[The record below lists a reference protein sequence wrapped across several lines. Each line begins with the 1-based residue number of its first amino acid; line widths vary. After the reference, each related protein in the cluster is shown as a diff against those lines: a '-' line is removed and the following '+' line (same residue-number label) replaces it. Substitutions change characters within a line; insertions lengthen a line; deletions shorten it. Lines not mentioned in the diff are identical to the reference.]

1 MNKNKF
7 NFQNLKTNLRLEKLF
22 QYYNNEITMTL
33 DSIKKYSH
41 PNFYSFRSILKA
53 GYPLELDTLRKKDN
67 DIPEHLKHLDK
78 ETAILVN
85 QNEEV
90 WDYIHETDKLF
101 FESITEK
108 EHANILNDIKNG
120 DLLPNLNENFKKE
133 LLIFNGSKESYA
145 LISSK
150 LNKKF
155 YLFRCSLHLSSNR
168 KNYEDLGSSKE
179 YYYLWKILSKKIDK
193 DELSQMIKDRDYII
207 EK

>member
-7 NFQNLKTNLRLEKLF
+7 NFQDLKTNLRLEKLF
-22 QYYNNEITMTL
+22 QYYNNEITYTL

-53 GYPLELDTLRKKDN
+53 GYPLELNTLRKKDN

-90 WDYIHETDKLF
+90 WDYIYETDKLF

-108 EHANILNDIKNG
+108 EHTNILNDISKMNNINPAQIDEILKLIVSITSSNSNNIVNTSFANRNG
-120 DLLPNLNENFKKE
+120 LTHGVEVKE
-133 LLIFNGSKESYA
+133 LNDEYLSGSVIDLESMDDMDYSLLNG
-145 LISSK
+145 
-150 LNKKF
+150 
-155 YLFRCSLHLSSNR
+155 
-168 KNYEDLGSSKE
+168 
-179 YYYLWKILSKKIDK
+179 IL
-193 DELSQMIKDRDYII
+193 
-207 EK
+207 